1 MQVDNYKIKKN
12 TYLNRKVKMMD
23 VKEKGVTIMSLV
35 ITIIVLLI
43 LAGITIKFAISDN
56 GIIKQSQNAKTQ
68 YEKASTQEKLALN
81 DMEKT
86 IQNAS
91 NGTSGSGSAS
101 GGSSGNTGSSGTGE
115 NNSEEVDN
123 LKKQIAELQ
132 QQVESL
138 QNSQATGNAKE
149 ADVLSGKTFS
159 NSSAVNLTGTMVSQN
174 AQTNAVSVG
183 VNGGNAFFRIPQ
195 GGYVSNASTGYPEIV
210 ASVSDINNATGYK
223 YTQAQYDANYNTGY
237 TAGKSSSNVVDLGIG
252 TEFDVSNMANFKSFT
267 INNFVIS
274 EVNTL
279 NPTYQDGGDSAGGSY
294 WARFYKTYDNLNGKL
309 TCYINAG
316 IQLVKPGGA
325 VNRQSSTNMK
335 VHVYFISNEIQ

>member
-1 MQVDNYKIKKN
+1 MKVYICKEKN
-12 TYLNRKVKMMD
+12 INLNKELKMID
-23 VKEKGVTIMSLV
+23 TKEKGVTIMSLV

-43 LAGITIKFAISDN
+43 LAGITIKFATDDN

-68 YEKASTQEKLALN
+68 YEKASTQEKLALDN
-81 DMEKT
+81 IEKA

-91 NGTSGSGSAS
+91 NGTSGSGSTS
-101 GGSSGNTGSSGTGE
+101 GGSGGNTGGSDSGGG
-115 NNSEEVDN
+115 NNSDEINN
-123 LKKQIAELQ
+123 LKRQIDELQ
-132 QQVESL
+132 QQVDSL
-138 QNSQATGNAKE
+138 QASQATGNAKE
-149 ADVLSGKTFS
+149 SDVLSGKTFS
-159 NSSAVNLTGTMVSQN
+159 NSSEVNLTGTMVSRA
-174 AQTNAVSVG
+174 AQTNAVSIG
-183 VNGGNAFFRIPQ
+183 ANGGNVFFRIPQ

-237 TAGKSSSNVVDLGIG
+237 TAGKSSSSVVDLGTG

-309 TCYINAG
+309 TCYMNAG

-325 VNRQSSTNMK
+325 TNRQSSTNMK